1 TIGKLNNCASHRQST
16 MSSQLPG
23 NAETSGKTVLYS
35 ITMLVALTGNLLLI
49 LIMKRKPET
58 RSLTGFLIVNMAV
71 ADLLVTFVVMPVSM
85 AYLYTGG
92 KWLLSGNLGQVTC
105 ISVYFGYHVTLAA
118 SILSLSIMSVDRYLA
133 VVYPFS
139 GFPTFRRA
147 KVLTVVIW
155 LSSMIFSIPIA
166 VVWRAIDYGPGGT
179 YCTPVFKNLGEFGMP
194 VYYTYLFLLM
204 YLIPLLVI
212 SSLYTLVGLAIWRRN
227 VPAGAEQRNEMIK
240 RKVVRTLVII
250 TAVFALCWLPT
261 QCYHFILAFYT
272 GVHDKLPPYVMFL
285 CFWSG
290 HANSAVNPWLYMML
304 TEKFRKVLRNL
315 LHRGPVEPSLQLG
328 TSRTI
333 TTKGS
338 NSETGQRANR
348 DQLNG
353 SLLDYKQEENC
364 IETAL

>member
-1 TIGKLNNCASHRQST
+1 MSDEQST
-16 MSSQLPG
+16 SLTTLQAAG
-23 NAETSGKTVLYS
+23 YTVLYA
-35 ITMLVALTGNLLLI
+35 ITILVALTGNILLI
-49 LIMKRKPET
+49 FIIKRKPET
-58 RSLTGFLIVNMAV
+58 RSLTGFLFVNMAV
-71 ADLLVTFVVMPVSM
+71 ADLLVTLVVMPVSV
-85 AYLYTGG
+85 AFLYTEG
-92 KWLLSGNLGQVTC
+92 KWLLSGNLGQVSC

-212 SSLYTLVGLAIWRRN
+212 SSLYTLVGRALWRRN
-227 VPAGAEQRNEMIK
+227 VPTGAEQRNEMTK

-250 TAVFALCWLPT
+250 TAVFAFCWFPT

-304 TEKFRKVLRNL
+304 TEKFRKALRDVLRTTSGYS
-315 LHRGPVEPSLQLG
+315 RFRSR
-328 TSRTI
+328 TSRAQSSTRS
-333 TTKGS
+333 TTVTTRVG
-338 NSETGQRANR
+338 NSLRGQRANH
-348 DQLNG
+348 DQANG
-353 SLLDYKQEENC
+353 LLDPKQVEFC
-364 IETAL
+364 RETVL